1 MNSACV
7 LDRGGKRR
15 ACPDARLADGYVFTK
30 SCAKCPK
37 AVYFDISCLTNLH
50 FGCPLAWAK
59 GLVVQPDMRPAPK
72 KLPENPYSPLRS
84 SVAHHGPPTWN
95 PLETPWKPPGSP
107 LEAPWKPPGRPLQP
121 LEAPRNPCLRNR
133 LRFSTCASPPCAR
146 AMRVFSA
153 AFPSLTDD
161 P

>member
-1 MNSACV
+1 MIMYNPRMNSARV

-107 LEAPWKPPGRPLQP
+107 LEDPCNPWKLHGTPVS
-121 LEAPRNPCLRNR
+121 EIA
-133 LRFSTCASPPCAR
+133 CASRLARLLLAQGPCESSPQR
-146 AMRVFSA
+146 SQV
-153 AFPSLTDD
+153 
-161 P
+161 